1 MDINPLLSQSG
12 GRPPQLKR
20 SKKLIGPAEIS
31 KPNSQNE
38 GSARNSNLLKCHEP
52 NSMGEI
58 GAAHDKD
65 INCSQLGKQL
75 LDAVFAKQ
83 PCKEVKNNFQK
94 LLGASDRDRV
104 DILEDIQIPEVAQ
117 GNMEEDLCSISS
129 VDDGFQVAQNK
140 KRRVQGEVQISLPKM
155 KFGKS
160 NVVDINVN
168 NYNKYSLLGDLDLE
182 AESSADR
189 GNSGRRVQNNGD
201 VSTLG
206 TRNSFC
212 PPIFLENV
220 NVKSLIDQLNAK
232 KIEFKIKNQT
242 QSKSK
247 LYLKDAVVHSEMRE
261 LLREKGVSSYT
272 YTPKEFKRSSVICR
286 GLYHKSDISEIKSE
300 LDRIVPDTVDTVSKF
315 STDFS
320 RKQGIDTGLFLV
332 VLKPGR
338 KVGDLVAVRFI
349 LNQVV
354 TWERPKYTTK
364 IPQCWRCQRWGHFSR
379 NCSRPFACLK
389 CNEKHSPGECS
400 FVGDGKELPFC
411 VNCNERGHT
420 SNYRGCP
427 AYKKFVSLRKKSRE
441 EARNRKKLAT
451 DNVEGALTQSGLIQ
465 GRTFASCFNETPI
478 GSKREKPAFVQE
490 FLSIAR
496 SLCSPDPLT
505 LEDEIRNFLGSYKS
519 LSKDQ
524 ARTRCLKL
532 INDIQNVYGP

>member
-140 KRRVQGEVQISLPKM
+140 KRRVQGEGPGI
-155 KFGKS
+155 
-160 NVVDINVN
+160 
-168 NYNKYSLLGDLDLE
+168 LL
-182 AESSADR
+182 SSY
-189 GNSGRRVQNNGD
+189 
-201 VSTLG
+201 
-206 TRNSFC
+206 
-212 PPIFLENV
+212 ILENV

-261 LLREKGVSSYT
+261 LLRKKGVSSYT

-478 GSKREKPAFVQE
+478 GSKRKSRLCAGV
-490 FLSIAR
+490 LSIAR

-505 LEDEIRNFLGSYKS
+505 LEDEIRNF
-519 LSKDQ
+519 
-524 ARTRCLKL
+524 
-532 INDIQNVYGP
+532 

>member
-58 GAAHDKD
+58 ERRMIGY
-65 INCSQLGKQL
+65 
-75 LDAVFAKQ
+75 
-83 PCKEVKNNFQK
+83 K
-94 LLGASDRDRV
+94 LLTAGDRDRV

-140 KRRVQGEVQISLPKM
+140 KEE
-155 KFGKS
+155 
-160 NVVDINVN
+160 
-168 NYNKYSLLGDLDLE
+168 Y
-182 AESSADR
+182 
-189 GNSGRRVQNNGD
+189 
-201 VSTLG
+201 
-206 TRNSFC
+206 
-212 PPIFLENV
+212 
-220 NVKSLIDQLNAK
+220 
-232 KIEFKIKNQT
+232 
-242 QSKSK
+242 
-247 LYLKDAVVHSEMRE
+247 
-261 LLREKGVSSYT
+261 
-272 YTPKEFKRSSVICR
+272 
-286 GLYHKSDISEIKSE
+286 
-300 LDRIVPDTVDTVSKF
+300 
-315 STDFS
+315 
-320 RKQGIDTGLFLV
+320 
-332 VLKPGR
+332 
-338 KVGDLVAVRFI
+338 KVR
-349 LNQVV
+349 
-354 TWERPKYTTK
+354 
-364 IPQCWRCQRWGHFSR
+364 
-379 NCSRPFACLK
+379 
-389 CNEKHSPGECS
+389 
-400 FVGDGKELPFC
+400 
-411 VNCNERGHT
+411 
-420 SNYRGCP
+420 CP